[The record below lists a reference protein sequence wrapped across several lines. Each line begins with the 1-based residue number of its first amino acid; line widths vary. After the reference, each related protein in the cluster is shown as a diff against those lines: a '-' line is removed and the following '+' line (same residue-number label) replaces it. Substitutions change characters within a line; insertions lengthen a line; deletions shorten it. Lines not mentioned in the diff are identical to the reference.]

1 MINPFVGITVNHGI
15 GPFPLGFDTIEFDP
29 YAPAMTSG
37 DSVGNWQVEGLSV
50 VFYGDSGTVGILG
63 KSAHWPLDP
72 SRFTDAKEFAA
83 IYPNSLSRKE
93 AAIDSI
99 NGSLVPT
106 LWPVFTPIPEPSSMI
121 LVVPIVIAGFLKRRC
136 VTASCI
142 DGRIQCFGSQ
152 AHLRQREPAAKQS
165 DPGERIC

>member
-1 MINPFVGITVNHGI
+1 
-15 GPFPLGFDTIEFDP
+15 
-29 YAPAMTSG
+29 MTSG

-72 SRFTDAKEFAA
+72 SRFTDAKEFAV

-121 LVVPIVIAGFLKRRC
+121 WWYLSLLP
-136 VTASCI
+136 
-142 DGRIQCFGSQ
+142 GS
-152 AHLRQREPAAKQS
+152 
-165 DPGERIC
+165 